1 MKATAMSLI
10 VLAVYTVNSFAQEYT
25 RWHLPE
31 DARVRL
37 GKGAVNGITFS
48 PDGARIA
55 VATTIGIWL
64 YDAETFKEEAL
75 LIGHPGRVKSVAF
88 SKDGEMLAS
97 GGEGEDRTVQLWNAT
112 TNEHLRTLT
121 GHTEKVSSVAFS
133 PDGKTLASASWDETV
148 RLWNTETGEHLRT
161 LSGHTGLV
169 DSIAFSPDGSTIAS
183 NSGYRDETVRLWDV
197 NTGQNLW
204 TRAGHSPGVTFV
216 AFSADGS
223 TLVSGGSDGIR
234 RWDAATGRL
243 LSKSREYGGTLV
255 SAYNVK
261 NKIVAIG
268 DIPGSVGL

>member
-1 MKATAMSLI
+1 MA
-10 VLAVYTVNSFAQEYT
+10 
-25 RWHLPE
+25 
-31 DARVRL
+31 
-37 GKGAVNGITFS
+37 G
-48 PDGARIA
+48 DG
-55 VATTIGIWL
+55 G
-64 YDAETFKEEAL
+64 D
-75 LIGHPGRVKSVAF
+75 
-88 SKDGEMLAS
+88 M
-97 GGEGEDRTVQLWNAT
+97 TVQLWNAT
-112 TNEHLRTLT
+112 SGEHLRTLS

-234 RWDAATGRL
+234 RWDAATGQL
-243 LSKSREYGGTLV
+243 LSKSLEYGGTLV
-255 SAYNVK
+255 IAYNVK
-261 NKIVAIG
+261 NNMVAIG
-268 DIPGSVGL
+268 DIPGKRGAVGCHNGPIPEGIPRAQNAHHYPSVQPRRREACQRERRWDIAIMGYGNRRTKARVHRAYGWNYRSGVQRGQQDDCQCE